1 MRDASEFYNWQTNA
15 RKEDEEQR
23 LQLVDDR
30 REDMKASNRRA
41 REAMDNQ
48 EKSNADAAAAQRSD
62 MDVARKQREAELLAG
77 LNNRRAQAD
86 AVRAVQ
92 FEAPK
97 KAAEEVRKARQ
108 ERAANQ
114 AKEMAALRRE
124 REEKDRIEQE
134 IRNDLIRQIRALERA
149 PKNAFFIRDF
159 DPTETSGH
167 RLDCEMSL
175 VELRERLKMNKQR
188 ALEEE
193 ERKREE
199 LRQDKVK
206 KQQRLDEA
214 LSRATKVHKMA
225 EEQNQERKR
234 LAKMSADERKAA
246 AKAKSAAE
254 TSKLVARLRTRRAK
268 KKQEVEN
275 ARVKN
280 AAIAKARLLL
290 GADKDARERR
300 HMQEQLLGA
309 EREARDRQTRAKREV
324 AAYERIKARHSKQ
337 TVTYKKK
344 VDREARELDAKRADQ
359 VSKAHKYITDKQ
371 FKEKR
376 AKQQHFREHQSE
388 VKDVRS
394 KRHDRA
400 YKPKQYL
407 KSAR

>member
-1 MRDASEFYNWQTNA
+1 
-15 RKEDEEQR
+15 
-23 LQLVDDR
+23 
-30 REDMKASNRRA
+30 MKASNRRA

-48 EKSNADAAAAQRSD
+48 EQSNADAASQQRAETE
-62 MDVARKQREAELLAG
+62 VARKEREAELLAG
-77 LNNRRAQAD
+77 LNQRRAQAD

-97 KAAEEVRKARQ
+97 KAAEQMHQERQ

-149 PKNAFFIRDF
+149 PKNAFFVRDF

-193 ERKREE
+193 QRKREE
-199 LRQDKVK
+199 LRQDKVQ

-234 LAKMSADERKAA
+234 LAKMSADERQAA
-246 AKAKSAAE
+246 VKAKSAAD
-254 TSKLVARLRTRRAK
+254 TKNLVARLRNRRAK
-268 KKQEVEN
+268 KKEEVEN

-309 EREARDRQTRAKREV
+309 EREARDRQNKAKHEV
-324 AAYERIKARHSKQ
+324 AAYERIKAKHSKQ

-344 VDREARELDAKRADQ
+344 LDRESRELDARRADQ

-371 FKEKR
+371 FSEKR
-376 AKQQHFREHQSE
+376 AKQQHFREHQSK
-388 VKDVRS
+388 VKADRS
-394 KRHDRA
+394 KKHDRA

-407 KSAR
+407 KPSR